1 MSDKSDDT
9 QVGKDTLAELK
20 ELLSELSDELSQ
32 NDRQKIFR
40 MAEFLLALD
49 VRTEACQVQMSGGR
63 SLLGLVIT
71 IDQFKN
77 LRKALVQQAL

>member
-1 MSDKSDDT
+1 MSNQSNDNE
-9 QVGKDTLAELK
+9 VGQNPLDELR

-32 NDRQKIFR
+32 NERQKIFK

-49 VRTEACQVQMSGGR
+49 VRTEACQIQMSSGK
-63 SLLGLVIT
+63 SMLGLVIT
-71 IDQFKN
+71 IDQFNN